1 VYRYSVRP
9 AESVSQIP
17 ALPLAV
23 FKTNVEPEAVEPE
36 AVEPGAAEAV
46 VVGVGPVVV
55 VPLAADVLDALLQA
69 VASIATAASGRP
81 KPNVR
86 SEVLRS
92 ITILP
97 CRCGP
102 IADPHVT
109 GTHSIRTRCRK
120 GLNRALRQKSPSGL
134 MAELAG
140 YRSGRKPVTMRSAT
154 SPFAGE

>member
-1 VYRYSVRP
+1 LSWVYRYSVRP

-17 ALPLAV
+17 ALPVAV

-36 AVEPGAAEAV
+36 AVEAGAEEVV

-69 VASIATAASGRP
+69 VASIATAASGRA

-92 ITILP
+92 MTFLP
-97 CRCGP
+97 
-102 IADPHVT
+102 
-109 GTHSIRTRCRK
+109 
-120 GLNRALRQKSPSGL
+120 
-134 MAELAG
+134 
-140 YRSGRKPVTMRSAT
+140 
-154 SPFAGE
+154 

>member
-17 ALPLAV
+17 ALPVAV

-36 AVEPGAAEAV
+36 AVELEAVEAGAAEVV

-69 VASIATAASGRP
+69 VASIATAASGRA

-92 ITILP
+92 MTFLP
-97 CRCGP
+97 
-102 IADPHVT
+102 
-109 GTHSIRTRCRK
+109 
-120 GLNRALRQKSPSGL
+120 
-134 MAELAG
+134 
-140 YRSGRKPVTMRSAT
+140 
-154 SPFAGE
+154 

>member
-23 FKTNVEPEAVEPE
+23 FKANVEPEAVEPE
-36 AVEPGAAEAV
+36 AVELGAAEAV
-46 VVGVGPVVV
+46 VVVVGAAVV
-55 VPLAADVLDALLQA
+55 VPPAADALDALLQA
-69 VASIATAASGRP
+69 VASVATAASGRP

-92 ITILP
+92 MTTLP

-102 IADPHVT
+102 IAGPHVMRHLFD
-109 GTHSIRTRCRK
+109 THQVQER
-120 GLNRALRQKSPSGL
+120 LDHALRQKSPSGSV
-134 MAELAG
+134 AEL
-140 YRSGRKPVTMRSAT
+140 
-154 SPFAGE
+154 EE